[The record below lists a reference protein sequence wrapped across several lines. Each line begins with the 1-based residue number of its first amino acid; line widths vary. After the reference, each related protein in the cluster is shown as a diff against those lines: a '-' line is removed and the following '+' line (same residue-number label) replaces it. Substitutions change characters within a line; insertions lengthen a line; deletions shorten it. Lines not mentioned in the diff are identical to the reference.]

1 MAMEMEK
8 KNNKGL
14 IAFVIILIIC
24 IIGLVI
30 YILVNKDVINL
41 NSHKV
46 ENGQIE
52 ENATSD
58 NSENTTT
65 GVALDVDNASIKN
78 LFDNAHYFTITGVD
92 AHIYQN
98 GGYTVS
104 EMSNE
109 EKMRLLAKQWSPLVE
124 EYSKGT
130 DQTITYYITEDT
142 LKNIYERTF
151 GPNTYSKVSQ
161 ITDGCLTL
169 TYDTAAKRY
178 SYTGTSGC
186 GGTSAFSAYENII
199 KATKYSDRI
208 EIVSAVFYE
217 SPEGI
222 YKDYKQTTVLGEN
235 TFYSNDYTEEARD
248 NLRKQY
254 LESNKDNLEQY
265 TYLYTL
271 NDDGFYY
278 LTSVKRAKA

>member
-30 YILVNKDVINL
+30 YILVNKDAINL

-248 NLRKQY
+248 NSRKQY